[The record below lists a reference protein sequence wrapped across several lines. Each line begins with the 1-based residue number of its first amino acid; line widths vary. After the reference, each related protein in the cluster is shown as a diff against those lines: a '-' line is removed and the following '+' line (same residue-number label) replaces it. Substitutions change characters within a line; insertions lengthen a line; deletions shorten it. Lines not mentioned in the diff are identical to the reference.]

1 MLNREELMTAAK
13 DATGLDDFGDSS
25 YEEALN
31 RLIKS
36 YNEEAD
42 LSEIGL
48 YVARHDLINDL
59 AGRLW
64 VVDGLKKVPQALET
78 DIVKPIFILGFPR
91 TGTTTL
97 HNMIQANPDCQVLEH
112 WLALA
117 PRPRPPKQQWPDI
130 ASYQQVAE
138 ALRLQYEANPDLRAQ
153 HDISADSA
161 DECRFVLR
169 QLFLDDSYGYV
180 CNLPSYRQW
189 FEQQPMKAVYEWHR
203 DVLKLIQHPNDA
215 NRRWVLKYP
224 SHLAC
229 IKEIF
234 QVYPDACIIQTH
246 RDPVA
251 TIPSF
256 TSLVAGAGSTFSN
269 SMDPRSVGQFMAEHW
284 HERVETAMRC
294 RDELQ
299 REDQFYDVQ
308 FDEVL
313 SDPVKSIQKA
323 FEKFGVKVSAL
334 AETNMRTWQQNHPP
348 DRHGSHSYTAEDF
361 GLDSKALS
369 ERFRSYRD
377 KYKVA
382 SLKI

>member
-1 MLNREELMTAAK
+1 MLDREQLMTAAK
-13 DATGLDDFGDSS
+13 DATGLSDFGDNNFK
-25 YEEALN
+25 EALN

-42 LSEIGL
+42 LSDIGL
-48 YVARHDLINDL
+48 YVARNDLINDL
-59 AGRLW
+59 SGRLR
-64 VVDGLKKVPQALET
+64 VVDGLKKAPEALNVTIE
-78 DIVKPIFILGFPR
+78 KPIFILGFPR

-97 HNMIQANPDCQVLEH
+97 HNMIQANSDCQVLEH

-117 PRPRPPKQQWPDI
+117 PRPRPPKQQWADETD
-130 ASYQQVAE
+130 YQKTVE

-161 DECRFVLR
+161 DECRFALR
-169 QLFLDDSYGYV
+169 HMFLDDSYGYV

-189 FEQQPMKAVYEWHR
+189 FEQQAMTPVYEWHR

-215 NRRWVLKYP
+215 NRRWVVKYP

-229 IKEIF
+229 LKEIF
-234 QVYPDACIIQTH
+234 EVYPDACIIQTH

-256 TSLVAGAGSTFSN
+256 TSLVAGAGTAFSN
-269 SMDPRSVGQFMAEHW
+269 SIDPKQIGQFMAEHW
-284 HERVETAMRC
+284 HHRIESAIRT

-308 FDEVL
+308 FSDVL
-313 SDPVKSIQKA
+313 GDPVASIKGA
-323 FEKFGVKVSAL
+323 FEKFGLKTSTL
-334 AETNMRTWQQNHPP
+334 AESQMRAWVLDHPP
-348 DRHGSHSYTAEDF
+348 GRHGSHSYTAEEF
-361 GLDSKALS
+361 GLERADLSQLFSNYRQKYSVAKA
-369 ERFRSYRD
+369 
-377 KYKVA
+377 
-382 SLKI
+382 